1 MAAKKRGRPRGI
13 ETIARAAEKRFRPIE
28 LPTPVACPRTQAVQE
43 RLDAAARSVNN
54 VLLTMELARS
64 VDRDLKQKE
73 VRGRLSETHVDLLRA
88 AIAFAGAGL
97 DASLK
102 ELIRT
107 TIREVWKNNE
117 LSRDKFRDFVVGH
130 LAPAGGAVSAVRLA
144 DVLTA
149 GRDVH
154 DELLDEYEKSLTGG
168 SLQSAQQVGVVCGA
182 LGINQRAVRERL
194 RDNGVLDQMFRARN
208 EIIHELDLIAAGRR
222 PRKLE
227 TARDYATEALA
238 ITQEIINGVA
248 RALGGAA

>member
-13 ETIARAAEKRFRPIE
+13 ETVAKAAERRFKPIE
-28 LPTPVACPRTQAVQE
+28 LPAPVSCPQTAAVQE
-43 RLDAAARSVNN
+43 RLDAAAKSVNN
-54 VLLTMELARS
+54 VLLTMELARAA
-64 VDRDLKQKE
+64 DRDLKQKE

-107 TIREVWKNNE
+107 TIREVWKHNE
-117 LSRDKFRDFVVGH
+117 LSRNKFREFVVSH
-130 LAPAGGAVSAVRLA
+130 LAPAGGAVSALRLA

-149 GRDVH
+149 GRGPH

-182 LGINQRAVRERL
+182 LGINQRNFRERL
-194 RDNGVLDQMFRARN
+194 KDGGVLDQMFRARN
-208 EIIHELDLIAAGRR
+208 EIIHELDLIATGRR

-227 TARDYATEALA
+227 TAREYATEALA
-238 ITQEIINGVA
+238 ITQEIVNAVA